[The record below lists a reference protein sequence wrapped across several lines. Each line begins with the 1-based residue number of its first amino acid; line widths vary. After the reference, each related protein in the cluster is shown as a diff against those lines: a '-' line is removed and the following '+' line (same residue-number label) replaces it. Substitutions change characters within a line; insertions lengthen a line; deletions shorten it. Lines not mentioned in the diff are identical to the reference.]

1 MTFKVAGPHTEPRSS
16 AGSDVRAVQR
26 TVSLLEALSGSGAGA
41 SLGALALAAG
51 LSQATTLRYLATLV
65 RTGVVEKDPAAGT
78 YRLGLGFLLLWE
90 RAVGDLDPRQVAGP
104 YMEALRDAY
113 GETVVL
119 AAFWRERLV
128 LIDAREGVHTIKMGA
143 RIGQEVPLHS
153 NGVGKAILAHLDA
166 DERAALLEGHEL
178 VQVTPNTIVDRA
190 ALERELALVRERGY
204 AIDNEEST
212 VGLRCVAVP
221 IFDRRGTPAFSIS
234 VSAPTSNLPP
244 EALDEIGAS
253 MVGLTETVS
262 GRFGYS
268 GSTNSAA

>member
-1 MTFKVAGPHTEPRSS
+1 MTFEVARAHTEPRSS

-26 TVSLLEALSGSGAGA
+26 TITLLEALSAAGAGA
-41 SLGALALAAG
+41 SLASLAVAAG
-51 LSQATTLRYLATLV
+51 LSQPTTLRYVGTLV
-65 RTGVVEKDPAAGT
+65 RTGMVEKDPAEGT

-128 LIDAREGVHTIKMGA
+128 LIDAREGLHTIKMGA

-153 NGVGKAILAHLDA
+153 NGVGKAVLAHLDA
-166 DERAALLEGHEL
+166 GERSALLDAHEL
-178 VQVTPNTIVDRA
+178 SPVTPNTIVDRA
-190 ALERELALVRERGY
+190 ALEQELALVRERGY
-204 AIDNEEST
+204 AIDDEEST

-221 IFDRRGTPAFSIS
+221 IFDRHGIPAFAIS
-234 VSAPTSNLPP
+234 VSAPTSNLPL

-253 MVGLTETVS
+253 MVALTETVS

-268 GSTNSAA
+268 GSAGSSA

>member
-1 MTFKVAGPHTEPRSS
+1 MAFKVMRAPTEPRSG

-26 TVSLLEALSGSGAGA
+26 TISLLEALSSSGAGA
-41 SLGALALAAG
+41 PLASLAVAAD

-65 RTGVVEKDPAAGT
+65 RSGVVEKNAADGT

-119 AAFWRERLV
+119 AAFWRKRLV
-128 LIDAREGVHTIKMGA
+128 LIDAREGLNKIKMGA
-143 RIGQEVPLHS
+143 RIGEHVPLHS

-166 DERAALLEGHEL
+166 AQRAALLEGHEL
-178 VQVTPNTIVDRA
+178 APVTANTIVDPA
-190 ALERELALVRERGY
+190 LLERDLDRVRRRGY
-204 AIDNEEST
+204 AIDDEEST

-221 IFDRRGTPAFSIS
+221 IFDRRGHPAFALS
-234 VSAPTSNLPP
+234 VSAPTSNVPL
-244 EALDEIGAS
+244 EALREIGAS
-253 MVGLTETVS
+253 MVALTETVS
-262 GRFGYS
+262 RRFGYS
-268 GSTNSAA
+268 GSIGSVA